1 MRTTIKK
8 QLAKGT
14 LAAAFAFVTLLG
26 TLQYGKAGG
35 SLTAHASCSHHC
47 RHYRSFGDWK
57 EVENREERSFLTKV
71 TVSTQMQIEYDACS
85 DCGYKKQYATH
96 CRLVSTYYSWSGHAY
111 KTTIRVLC

>member
-1 MRTTIKK
+1 MKTTMKK
-8 QLAKGT
+8 RLAKGI
-14 LAAAFAFVTLLG
+14 LAAAFAFVTVFSVPQFPL
-26 TLQYGKAGG
+26 YAEPV
-35 SLTAHASCSHHC
+35 TAHASCSHHC